1 MTWLWQND
9 DNSTSRSVLLDGD
22 TGCKCG
28 RNSKWKRLR
37 KRVGMV
43 GGGGGSSDGERGQ
56 HSSEASGVLVDGDEL
71 WPLVHFK
78 SVSVKS
84 TLENSFFFFL
94 LQRS

>member
-1 MTWLWQND
+1 MEEVEKE
-9 DNSTSRSVLLDGD
+9 SRD
-22 TGCKCG
+22 
-28 RNSKWKRLR
+28 
-37 KRVGMV
+37 
-43 GGGGGSSDGERGQ
+43 GGGGEGGSSDGERGQ

-84 TLENSFFFFL
+84 TPENSFFFL

>member
-1 MTWLWQND
+1 M
-9 DNSTSRSVLLDGD
+9 
-22 TGCKCG
+22 
-28 RNSKWKRLR
+28 
-37 KRVGMV
+37 
-43 GGGGGSSDGERGQ
+43 GGGSSDGERGQ

-84 TLENSFFFFL
+84 TPENSFFL